1 MKKLRALHLYLGSIF
16 APMLIFF
23 AVSGIWQTLGFRS
36 GIFVWLSTIHTEW
49 AMKNGSQLGS
59 FPLRIFVVV
68 MAASF
73 VVSTIFGVAMALK
86 HGSSRKAVC
95 CLACGV
101 ILPVVIIFASRFR
114 QHAPSLIANPD
125 SPVQKLAYA
134 AANGEASTVNQLE
147 ALCQAASRRPAT
159 PSDRGDKL
167 REFRTAFEILGARAG
182 QGNDHAVD
190 ALLQAIKLPYLQ
202 GFAVDA
208 LGEAAGLGNQKALEP
223 LLHPTEFHI
232 LPSGAIPALQAAA
245 ENGNQKAIE
254 ALAAWAN
261 DPGLDRKGAGTAAA
275 SDGISHSAFGCH
287 SRAAS
292 RRRERQSKGDRSP
305 GRVGERSG
313 FRSERRWNRC
323 CIRRNFTFCL
333 RVPFPRC
340 KPPPRTAIKRRS
352 KPWPRGRTIR
362 VFNTMSKSRCK
373 NRRRWPATPRRLT
386 RWRSSR
392 EATITQVKWR
402 SVF

>member
-261 DPGLDRKGAGTAAA
+261 DPGFQYNVEVALQKPATLAGNVTAIDALALIARGNDYTSEMALGFLKAA
-275 SDGISHSAFGCH
+275 SSNHIDHATEVL
-287 SRAAS
+287 RALAG
-292 RRRERQSKGDRSP
+292 K
-305 GRVGERSG
+305 
-313 FRSERRWNRC
+313 
-323 CIRRNFTFCL
+323 
-333 RVPFPRC
+333 
-340 KPPPRTAIKRRS
+340 
-352 KPWPRGRTIR
+352 
-362 VFNTMSKSRCK
+362 
-373 NRRRWPATPRRLT
+373 
-386 RWRSSR
+386 
-392 EATITQVKWR
+392 
-402 SVF
+402 

>member
-167 REFRTAFEILGARAG
+167 REFRTAFEILGSRAG

-190 ALLQAIKLPYLQ
+190 ALLQAIKLPYVQ

-208 LGEAAGLGNQKALEP
+208 LGEAAGLGNQKA
-223 LLHPTEFHI
+223 
-232 LPSGAIPALQAAA
+232 
-245 ENGNQKAIE
+245 IE

-261 DPGLDRKGAGTAAA
+261 DPGFQYNVEVALQKPATLAGNATAIDALALIARGNDYKSEMAIGFLKAA
-275 SDGISHSAFGCH
+275 SSNHIDHATEVL
-287 SRAAS
+287 RALAG
-292 RRRERQSKGDRSP
+292 K
-305 GRVGERSG
+305 
-313 FRSERRWNRC
+313 
-323 CIRRNFTFCL
+323 
-333 RVPFPRC
+333 
-340 KPPPRTAIKRRS
+340 
-352 KPWPRGRTIR
+352 
-362 VFNTMSKSRCK
+362 
-373 NRRRWPATPRRLT
+373 
-386 RWRSSR
+386 
-392 EATITQVKWR
+392 
-402 SVF
+402 

>member
-1 MKKLRALHLYLGSIF
+1 MKKLRALHLYLGCIF

-23 AVSGIWQTLGFRS
+23 AMSGIWQTLGIRS

-49 AMKNGSQLGS
+49 QLKNGSHFGS
-59 FPLRIFVVV
+59 WPLRIFVVV

-73 VVSTIFGVAMALK
+73 VISTSLGVVMALK
-86 HGSSRKAVC
+86 HGGSRKAIY

-101 ILPVVIIFASRFR
+101 LLPLAIIFIFRTGPHPGMLTANQDSSVIRLAS
-114 QHAPSLIANPD
+114 
-125 SPVQKLAYA
+125 A
-134 AANGEASTVNQLE
+134 AANGEASAVNQLE
-147 ALCQAASRRPAT
+147 SLCQAASRRPAT

-167 REFRTAFEILGARAG
+167 REFRTAFEILGSRAG

-190 ALLQAIKLPYLQ
+190 ALLQAIKLPYVQ

-261 DPGLDRKGAGTAAA
+261 DPGFQYNVEVALQKPATLAGNA
-275 SDGISHSAFGCH
+275 
-287 SRAAS
+287 
-292 RRRERQSKGDRSP
+292 
-305 GRVGERSG
+305 
-313 FRSERRWNRC
+313 
-323 CIRRNFTFCL
+323 
-333 RVPFPRC
+333 
-340 KPPPRTAIKRRS
+340 TAIDALALIA
-352 KPWPRGRTIR
+352 RGNDYTSEMALGFLKTASSNHIDHATDVLRKLEHLHKTYS
-362 VFNTMSKSRCK
+362 FTKFL
-373 NRRRWPATPRRLT
+373 PAGRL
-386 RWRSSR
+386 W
-392 EATITQVKWR
+392 A
-402 SVF
+402 